1 MRRAK
6 GTTAARIGE
15 RATGG
20 MRCHHR
26 ASLPGLEGWIGPLVH
41 QTAAYRES
49 GDVRS
54 EAGLARHTL
63 QLRYIKRLP
72 DPCPVGIA
80 SGSAMKPSLM
90 LGNRSVAPHLRIA
103 GSARVRTAGND
114 GRGNPLETAILRS
127 VHFETGVMGPARCQ
141 FGRRRTSGWW
151 RWGDGARMADGAS
164 PPCVPPWRIF
174 DGIGLQLSELDRA
187 GAPPSCVLAVSP

>member
-1 MRRAK
+1 MSSNCSFAPNGPAWRDWRA
-6 GTTAARIGE
+6 GF
-15 RATGG
+15 
-20 MRCHHR
+20 
-26 ASLPGLEGWIGPLVH
+26 GPLVH
-41 QTAAYRES
+41 PTAAYRES

-63 QLRYIKRLP
+63 QLRYIKGLP

-80 SGSAMKPSLM
+80 SGSAMKPRLM

-103 GSARVRTAGND
+103 GSALGRTAGND

-141 FGRRRTSGWW
+141 FGRRRPSGWW
-151 RWGDGARMADGAS
+151 RWGDGAVADGAS
-164 PPCVPPWRIF
+164 PPCVPPRRIF
-174 DGIGLQLSELDRA
+174 DGIGWQLSELDRA
-187 GAPPSCVLAVSP
+187 GAPLSCVPAVSP